1 MVEVVVEVGERE
13 SVKGFVVKWVG
24 MEGVKVMGKKGGRSP
39 PPARPKA
46 ERARPWA
53 EPRQCSVKSIA
64 FGGVPGWWGEDW
76 VVEGPCPS
84 LVGRCVIVVSDW

>member
-46 ERARPWA
+46 ERARLA
-53 EPRQCSVKSIA
+53 EPRRCSGKSIA
-64 FGGVPGWWGEDW
+64 FGG
-76 VVEGPCPS
+76 GP
-84 LVGRCVIVVSDW
+84 